1 MGNNH
6 LLREAFIMS
15 SDDQFEKGDAGAAI
29 TELAEAGRM
38 KPGSLIIMKE
48 QFPCKV
54 TFFATAKP
62 GKHGSAKAMIT
73 AKDVFTDKQY
83 DETFGT
89 GDMIPR
95 PIIKKLEYT
104 LVDCETDSGILSL
117 MDGEGNMKEDCNL
130 PTEAHLKDVADRI
143 KSMFAEEK
151 NVLVTVQTWG
161 EEKQQVC
168 AVREGQ
174 Q

>member
-1 MGNNH
+1 
-6 LLREAFIMS
+6 MS
-15 SDDQFEKGDAGAAI
+15 DENEFETGDSGALN

-54 TFFATAKP
+54 TAFSTAKP

-95 PIIKKLEYT
+95 PIVTKTEVTCICYDDDGVLQ
-104 LVDCETDSGILSL
+104 L
-117 MDGEGNMKEDCNL
+117 MMPDGDIKEDLNL
-130 PTEAHLKDVADRI
+130 PTESHLSDIATKI
-143 KSMFAEEK
+143 KQIVDAATKEC
-151 NVLVTVQTWG
+151 LVTYQKWG
-161 EEKQQVC
+161 DREQVV

-174 Q
+174 DQ

>member
-1 MGNNH
+1 
-6 LLREAFIMS
+6 MS
-15 SDDQFEKGDAGAAI
+15 DENEFETGDSGALN

-54 TFFATAKP
+54 TAFSTAKP

-95 PIIKKLEYT
+95 PIVTKTEVTCICYDDDGVLQ
-104 LVDCETDSGILSL
+104 L
-117 MDGEGNMKEDCNL
+117 MMPDGDIKEDLNL
-130 PTEAHLKDVADRI
+130 PTESHLSDVATKI
-143 KSMFAEEK
+143 KQIVDAATKEC
-151 NVLVTVQTWG
+151 LVTYQKWG
-161 EEKQQVC
+161 DREQVV
-168 AVREGQ
+168 AVREG
-174 Q
+174 

>member
-1 MGNNH
+1 
-6 LLREAFIMS
+6 MS
-15 SDDQFEKGDAGAAI
+15 DENEFETGDSGALN

-54 TFFATAKP
+54 TAFSTAKP

-95 PIIKKLEYT
+95 PIVTKTEVTCICYDDDGVLQ
-104 LVDCETDSGILSL
+104 L
-117 MDGEGNMKEDCNL
+117 MMPDGDIKEDLNL
-130 PTEAHLKDVADRI
+130 PTESHLTDIATKI
-143 KSMFAEEK
+143 KQIVDAGTKEC
-151 NVLVTVQTWG
+151 LVTYQKWG
-161 EEKQQVC
+161 DREQVV

-174 Q
+174 DQ